1 MCIFAQRLNCM
12 TSKGIKKKISEFE
25 MGKVF
30 KLEDLGLLHTEHQ
43 AAVMTLR
50 RLVEKGEIERLS
62 PGLYYKPKI
71 TPFGEVGPTMEER
84 FRDLL
89 YKDNRPIG
97 YLTGFY
103 AFNLLGLTT
112 QQSTTLEIGT
122 NLPRRNRKRGMYAV
136 RFVIQKNEINKEV
149 IDMLRL
155 LDCLKWI
162 KKIPDTTVD
171 QSYSRLKNLINA
183 YSKKE
188 QERIVELSMK
198 YSPLTRALLGS
209 MLSDKS
215 LTDKLYQSLSPL
227 TQFRIGLSP
236 SLAKKQ
242 WNIQ

>member
-1 MCIFAQRLNCM
+1 
-12 TSKGIKKKISEFE
+12 
-25 MGKVF
+25 
-30 KLEDLGLLHTEHQ
+30 
-43 AAVMTLR
+43 
-50 RLVEKGEIERLS
+50 
-62 PGLYYKPKI
+62 
-71 TPFGEVGPTMEER
+71 MEER

-122 NLPRRNRKRGMYAV
+122 NFPRRNRKRGMYAV
-136 RFVIQKNEINKEV
+136 RFVIQKNEINKEL

-188 QERIVELSMK
+188 QDRIVELSMK

>member
-1 MCIFAQRLNCM
+1 M

-71 TPFGEVGPTMEER
+71 TRFGEVGPTMDER

-103 AFNLLGLTT
+103 VFNLLGFTT
-112 QQSTTLEIGT
+112 QQSSTLEIGT
-122 NLPRRNRKRGMYAV
+122 NFPRRNRKRGMYAV
-136 RFVIQKNEINKEV
+136 RFVIQKNEINKDN

-162 KKIPDTTVD
+162 KKIPDTTID
-171 QSYSRLKNLINA
+171 QSYSQLKNLVKA

-188 QERIVELSMK
+188 QERIVELSMQ

-215 LTDKLYQSLSPL
+215 LTDKLYQSLNPL
-227 TQFRIGLSP
+227 TQFRIGLSS
-236 SLAKKQ
+236 SLAKEQ

>member
-1 MCIFAQRLNCM
+1 
-12 TSKGIKKKISEFE
+12 
-25 MGKVF
+25 
-30 KLEDLGLLHTEHQ
+30 
-43 AAVMTLR
+43 
-50 RLVEKGEIERLS
+50 
-62 PGLYYKPKI
+62 
-71 TPFGEVGPTMEER
+71 
-84 FRDLL
+84 
-89 YKDNRPIG
+89 
-97 YLTGFY
+97 
-103 AFNLLGLTT
+103 
-112 QQSTTLEIGT
+112 
-122 NLPRRNRKRGMYAV
+122 MYAV

-188 QERIVELSMK
+188 QERIVELSMQ

-227 TQFRIGLSP
+227 TQFRIGLS
-236 SLAKKQ
+236 SSFAKKQ

>member
-89 YKDNRPIG
+89 YKDNRPVG

-122 NLPRRNRKRGMYAV
+122 NFPRRNRKRGMYAV

-162 KKIPDTTVD
+162 KRYPI
-171 QSYSRLKNLINA
+171 RL
-183 YSKKE
+183 
-188 QERIVELSMK
+188 
-198 YSPLTRALLGS
+198 LTNPILV
-209 MLSDKS
+209 
-215 LTDKLYQSLSPL
+215 
-227 TQFRIGLSP
+227 
-236 SLAKKQ
+236 
-242 WNIQ
+242 

>member
-1 MCIFAQRLNCM
+1 M

-112 QQSTTLEIGT
+112 QQ
-122 NLPRRNRKRGMYAV
+122 V